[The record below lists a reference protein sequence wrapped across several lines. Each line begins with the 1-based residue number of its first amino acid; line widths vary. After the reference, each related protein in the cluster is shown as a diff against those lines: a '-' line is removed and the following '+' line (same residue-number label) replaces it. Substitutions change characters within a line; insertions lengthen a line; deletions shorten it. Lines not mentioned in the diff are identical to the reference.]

1 MNVYKVTMRWLLV
14 VKDHFTG
21 LTYLA
26 AIPKKQVSFVA
37 HELCVMFGLC
47 GYPSILHTDNRT
59 EFTSIEIVATVKEL
73 NKQILMVTG

>member
-1 MNVYKVTMRWLLV
+1 MNIYKVTMRWLLV

-21 LTYLA
+21 LTYLV

-37 HELCVMFGLC
+37 HELCVMFRLC
-47 GYPSILHTDNRT
+47 GYPSILHTDNGT
-59 EFTSIEIVATVKEL
+59 EFTSKEIVAAVQES

>member
-1 MNVYKVTMRWLLV
+1 MNIHKVTMRWLLV

-37 HELCVMFGLC
+37 HELCVMFALC
-47 GYPSILHTDNRT
+47 GNRSIFHTDNGT
-59 EFTSIEIVATVKEL
+59 KFTSKEIVASVKS
-73 NKQILMVTG
+73 